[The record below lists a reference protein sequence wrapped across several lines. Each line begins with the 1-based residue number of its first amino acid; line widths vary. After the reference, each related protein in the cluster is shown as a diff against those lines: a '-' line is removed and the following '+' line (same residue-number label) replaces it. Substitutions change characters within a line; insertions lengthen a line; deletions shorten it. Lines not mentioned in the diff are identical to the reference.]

1 MREDTSTRVTISMR
15 TYREARVV
23 IDEPWRDPRFL
34 GVAQGTANILGGVWP
49 LASINTFEGI
59 FGRKVD
65 RWLVYTV
72 ACLLVANGT
81 SQVLASRAGEVK
93 AARWIGMGTAA
104 SLGVIDAIFVPRGR
118 IRWTYALDGAMEA
131 AWLALWARARMPRD
145 VVLASEV
152 IRSSAAEVRFSA

>member
-1 MREDTSTRVTISMR
+1 MR

-49 LASINTFEGI
+49 LASMRTFEAI

-72 ACLLVANGT
+72 AGLLVANGT
-81 SQVLASRAGEVK
+81 AQVLASRAGEVR

-104 SLGVIDAIFVPRGR
+104 SLGVIDAIFVPRRR
-118 IRWTYALDGAMEA
+118 IPWTYALDGAVEA
-131 AWLALWARARMPRD
+131 TWLALWARARMPRD
-145 VVLASEV
+145 VVVTSEV
-152 IRSSAAEVRFSA
+152 IRSSATEAQF